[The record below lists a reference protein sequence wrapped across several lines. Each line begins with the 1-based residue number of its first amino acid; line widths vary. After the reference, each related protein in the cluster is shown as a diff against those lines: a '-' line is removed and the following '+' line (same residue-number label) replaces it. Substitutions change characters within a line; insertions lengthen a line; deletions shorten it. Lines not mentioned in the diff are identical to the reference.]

1 VLASRPAR
9 GLGGELAPSGPFIAS
24 ALARIMVFLPVP
36 DRNGRTTSGAS
47 MSDAAAE
54 PSPSAGFPAG
64 GAPRVPSHGDR
75 LFLRVLVNTLIAN
88 VTTSYLWF
96 ALTFWVYLET
106 RSVMATAI
114 IGGAYMLLV
123 AVLGTWFGTLVDRY
137 RKRSVM
143 AASSLITFGSYAV
156 AGALFLLLSADALV
170 DWRGPWFWVFAGI
183 ILLGGVVENL
193 RNIALSTTV
202 TLLVPADRRDRANGL
217 VGTVQG
223 VSFMVT
229 SVLSGL
235 SVGFIGMSGTL
246 LVALIMTAVATAHLL
261 GFVRIPEPARAPGAA
276 SDVPAGIDFKGAWH
290 AVRSVPGLLALL
302 FFATFNNLVGG
313 VFMALM
319 DPYGLT
325 LFDVK
330 MWGVILGVT
339 SIGFIVGGG
348 LVAKFGL
355 GPKPLRTL
363 LLVNVALA
371 LLGATFTI
379 REYWWLYAGGIFVY
393 MALIPA
399 AEAAEQTIIQRVVP
413 LSTQGRVFGLATSI
427 ESAAAPV
434 SAFLIGPLAEFVIL
448 PALRVPETAQSYA
461 WLLGTGEARGIALVF
476 LGSSLLLLVVVLLA
490 FASRAYR
497 LLGAAYAEAPE
508 HTPGA
513 APEQPPTTAPGGAS
527 DTAQGLGAG
536 TEAHPEEETTD
547 TTHE

>member
-1 VLASRPAR
+1 MTAAVPPTDPAN
-9 GLGGELAPSGPFIAS
+9 A
-24 ALARIMVFLPVP
+24 
-36 DRNGRTTSGAS
+36 
-47 MSDAAAE
+47 
-54 PSPSAGFPAG
+54 
-64 GAPRVPSHGDR
+64 GAPAAPPAPANGDR

-106 RSVMATAI
+106 KSVMATAI
-114 IGGAYMLLV
+114 IGGAYMLFV
-123 AVLGTWFGTLVDRY
+123 ALLGTWFGTLVDRY
-137 RKRSVM
+137 RKRPVM
-143 AASSLITFGSYAV
+143 IASSLITLATYAV
-156 AGALFLLLSADALV
+156 AGVLFLLLPTAALLN
-170 DWRGPWFWVFAGI
+170 WRGPWFWLFAGI

-202 TLLVPADRRDRANGL
+202 TILVPVERRDKANGL

-223 VSFMVT
+223 IAFMVT

-235 SVGFIGMSGTL
+235 SIGFIGMSGTL

-261 GFVRIPEPARAPGAA
+261 LAVRIPEPRHAAGA
-276 SDVPAGIDFKGAWH
+276 DPWVPRGIDFRGAWA

-302 FFATFNNLVGG
+302 LFATFNNLVGG

-330 MWGVILGVT
+330 TWGIVLGVT

-348 LVAKFGL
+348 LVAKLGL

-363 LLVNVALA
+363 LLVNIALA
-371 LLGATFTI
+371 LLGATFTL
-379 REYWWLYAGGIFVY
+379 REFWWLYAAGIFGY

-413 LSTQGRVFGLATSI
+413 LSTQGRVFGLAASI

-434 SAFLIGPLAEFVIL
+434 SAFIIGPIAEFMVL
-448 PALRVPETAQSYA
+448 PALREPGTAASYA
-461 WLLGTGEARGIALVF
+461 WLLGRGEARGIALVF
-476 LGSSLLLLVVVLLA
+476 LAASLVLLVVVLLA
-490 FASRAYR
+490 FASRSYR
-497 LLGAAYAEAPE
+497 RLSAAYAEAEPATVE
-508 HTPGA
+508 AVEGA
-513 APEQPPTTAPGGAS
+513 ADGAGEGAADGAGEGAADGAADGSERGAS
-527 DTAQGLGAG
+527 DPLGGSPAE
-536 TEAHPEEETTD
+536 TSEATSGETDATPSR
-547 TTHE
+547 